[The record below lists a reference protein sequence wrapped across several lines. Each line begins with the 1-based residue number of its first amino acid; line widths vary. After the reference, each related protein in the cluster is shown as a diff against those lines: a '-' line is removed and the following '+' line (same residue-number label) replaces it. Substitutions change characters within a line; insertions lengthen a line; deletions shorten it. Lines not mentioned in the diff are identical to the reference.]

1 MNIGS
6 VRYTS
11 IENIYKSNNIV
22 IKPIDNKRT
31 DTLELSELGKY
42 LSKVNSNNED
52 INVDK
57 INEIKRRIEN
67 GTYKVDSKDL
77 AKKIIKNMKV
87 EE

>member
-57 INEIKRRIEN
+57 IN
-67 GTYKVDSKDL
+67 
-77 AKKIIKNMKV
+77 
-87 EE
+87 